1 MKEKFLREN
10 QGGSM
15 TKELNKAIM
24 MRSRLRN
31 EYLKEKSADLTI
43 AYDKQITVWISYVGP
58 KEWFC

>member
-10 QGGSM
+10 QGESM
-15 TKELNKAIM
+15 TKELNKATM

-43 AYDKQITVWISYVGP
+43 AYDKQITV
-58 KEWFC
+58 